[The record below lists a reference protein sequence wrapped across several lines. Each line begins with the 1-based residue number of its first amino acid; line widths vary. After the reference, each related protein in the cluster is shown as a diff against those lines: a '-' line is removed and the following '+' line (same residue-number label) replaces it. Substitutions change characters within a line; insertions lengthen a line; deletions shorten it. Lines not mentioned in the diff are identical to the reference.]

1 MSNILFLT
9 EPNLPTSAVT
19 DILVSDDD
27 ESLIKSLANL
37 GINSRQIHKNG
48 KLEPFCANHA
58 DILTYY
64 IGNGDFI
71 ADKTTINALIDCK
84 VCETVS
90 VSSPYPNDC
99 LLNAADI
106 GDFLICNSKI
116 THKAILNLA
125 EKQNKCI
132 INVNQGYA
140 KCSICIVGRNA
151 FITDDESIYREC
163 SKINSISALLVSKG
177 SVLLKNQNYGFLGG
191 ASGLINKN
199 TLFFNGDLSL
209 HQDFVAIKEFL
220 SYHNVKYT
228 DIKNKPLT
236 DVGSII
242 PIKQKGNIK

>member
-1 MSNILFLT
+1 MSNIFLS

-19 DILVSDDD
+19 EVLISSGD

-37 GINSRQIHKNG
+37 GIISHQIHKNG

-58 DILTYY
+58 DILTYHL
-64 IGNGDFI
+64 GNGDFI
-71 ADKTTINALIDCK
+71 ADKTAKNALNDCN
-84 VCETVS
+84 VCETVN

-106 GDFLICNSKI
+106 GNYLICNKKI
-116 THKAILNLA
+116 THESILKSA
-125 EKQNKCI
+125 EKQNKRI

-140 KCSICIVGRNA
+140 KCSVCIVKRDT

-163 SKINSISALLVSKG
+163 SKVNGISVFFVSKG
-177 SVLLKNQNYGFLGG
+177 SVALKGQNYGFIGG
-191 ASGLINKN
+191 ASGLINEN

-209 HQDFVAIKEFL
+209 HKDFVAIKEFL
-220 SYHNVKYT
+220 SYHNVKYI

-236 DVGSII
+236 DIGSII
-242 PIKQKGNIK
+242 PIKQKGNTK